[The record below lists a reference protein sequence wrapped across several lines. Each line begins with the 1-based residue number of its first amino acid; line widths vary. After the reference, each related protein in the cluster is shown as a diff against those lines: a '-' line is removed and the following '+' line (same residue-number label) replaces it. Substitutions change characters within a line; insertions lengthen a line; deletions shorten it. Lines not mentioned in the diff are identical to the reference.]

1 MATMPGTGPQSPCRA
16 RPPPLEYLS
25 PDAAPPAASTRRL
38 IRREQSWLATD
49 VPAVILVEVDAMAPL
64 LTALADWDDVF
75 DITIVP
81 AVTAEEGMRFA
92 KERLAHQ
99 ELALR

>member
-1 MATMPGTGPQSPCRA
+1 VLFVA
-16 RPPPLEYLS
+16 L
-25 PDAAPPAASTRRL
+25 AAPGGIVTKREATTRRFDYHNPEGMS
-38 IRREQSWLATD
+38 IVGGYWLATD
-49 VPAVILVEVDAMAPL
+49 EPAVILVEVDAMAPL

-81 AVTAEEGMRFA
+81 AVAAEEGMRCA
-92 KERLAHQ
+92 KEHLAHQ

>member
-1 MATMPGTGPQSPCRA
+1 MLFVALAKPGGTVTKREGT
-16 RPPPLEYLS
+16 
-25 PDAAPPAASTRRL
+25 TRRFDYHYPEGMS
-38 IRREQSWLATD
+38 IVGEYWLATD
-49 VPAVILVEVDAMAPL
+49 DPAVILVEVDAMAPL

-81 AVTAEEGMRFA
+81 AVTAEDGMRFA

-99 ELALR
+99 ELAVR

>member
-1 MATMPGTGPQSPCRA
+1 M
-16 RPPPLEYLS
+16 
-25 PDAAPPAASTRRL
+25 STVG
-38 IRREQSWLATD
+38 ESWLATD

>member
-1 MATMPGTGPQSPCRA
+1 VLFVALATPGGTVTKREGT
-16 RPPPLEYLS
+16 
-25 PDAAPPAASTRRL
+25 TRRFDYHNPEGMS
-38 IRREQSWLATD
+38 IGGESWLATD
-49 VPAVILVEVDAMAPL
+49 DPAVILVEVDAMAPL

-81 AVTAEEGMRFA
+81 AVTAEEGMRVA
-92 KERLAHQ
+92 TERLAHQ